1 MTSQIFIKN
10 LILKQKY
17 YEDRE
22 ILKNEFE
29 SFVMYPEKTPIIEAY
44 RASEQLKTV
53 GIETQMVV
61 ANLIIS
67 EEQAT
72 TPFFRNRRNMQEKYL
87 KEINDN
93 FKNSELV
100 RVPIYLDVLPL
111 VI

>member
-44 RASEQLKTV
+44 RASEQLKNV
-53 GIETQMVV
+53 GIE
-61 ANLIIS
+61 I
-67 EEQAT
+67 
-72 TPFFRNRRNMQEKYL
+72 
-87 KEINDN
+87 
-93 FKNSELV
+93 
-100 RVPIYLDVLPL
+100 
-111 VI
+111 